1 MIRYIHRDPGFEKCL
16 DLLRNKGGAALF
28 AAKKAEEIITK
39 IMIMGGENSH
49 RVARLTS
56 KGELRIK
63 CCIKY
68 DLGSGYRLVC
78 AKKGSLLSLLY
89 IGSHDDCDR
98 WLERNK
104 GFQYA
109 TDNDGNTKLVMQ
121 EASPIDFE
129 SIGTNDPADEYEDQ
143 LMKSID
149 DKVLRTIFCGLVD
162 K

>member
-1 MIRYIHRDPGFEKCL
+1 MIHSIHRDPGFEKCMNT
-16 DLLRNKGGAALF
+16 LRDKGGTALL
-28 AAKKAEEIITK
+28 AAKKAEEIIDRILIK
-39 IMIMGGENSH
+39 GRENSH

-63 CCIKY
+63 CGMKY
-68 DLGSGYRLVC
+68 DLGNGYRLVC
-78 AKKGSLLSLLY
+78 AKKGSHLSLLY

-104 GFQYA
+104 GFQYE
-109 TDNDGNTKLVMQ
+109 TGDVCNTKLVTQ
-121 EASPIDFE
+121 ELSPSGFE
-129 SIGTNDPADEYEDQ
+129 SMMTIDPADEYEEQ
-143 LMKSID
+143 LMKRID